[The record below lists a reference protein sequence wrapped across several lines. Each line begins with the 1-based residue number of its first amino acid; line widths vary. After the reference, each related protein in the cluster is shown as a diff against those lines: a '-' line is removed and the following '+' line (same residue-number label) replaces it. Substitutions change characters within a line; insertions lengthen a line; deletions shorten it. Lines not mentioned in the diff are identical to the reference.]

1 MTSQVKQ
8 QVRRAFAKMVMPYRF
23 GPRGADDSHT
33 INSAQKIY
41 EEDYLRVIV
50 SPPFRRMQDKAQVF
64 PLESSDF
71 VRTRLTHS
79 LEVSFFGYALG
90 CKVEELL
97 FKKEL
102 ISEEVYKSH
111 AIPSIL
117 KVSGLIH
124 DIGNTPFGHFGE
136 QSFQEFYKRV
146 STGDV
151 SNDMQHAFHT
161 MSKVEKEDLLHFD
174 GNVQGLRVV
183 KKLASANHTLSL
195 DLTKSVIATMIKYPY
210 DSKTGNNNKSGN
222 HSQEKFGFFNA
233 EKSVYRGI
241 VEALDLHVHQRHPLT
256 YLLEAADDIAYS
268 VSDIEDG
275 FSLKTMSL
283 DTIKDV
289 FKEYH
294 STALLSS
301 LEPYEKDRQDV
312 YVQQL
317 RLRVQDKMIE
327 DCAQYYVSVFDK
339 IVLDTYDHEPILE
352 SSLSADLRKATKKLA
367 INNFE
372 DKRVVKHEILG
383 GQIITA
389 LLTMFANA
397 IFDKELITE
406 DNKFNTKCKSYK
418 LYSLISSGFK
428 NVQCRTTNDIIPVT
442 PYGKFLLV
450 NDFIS
455 GMTDSYALRMYKELI
470 SGDIS

>member
-1 MTSQVKQ
+1 MTDQEKQ
-8 QVRRAFAKMVMPYRF
+8 KVRSSFDKMVMPYRF
-23 GPRGADDSHT
+23 GPRRTGRTYTLSC
-33 INSAQKIY
+33 AQKIY

-90 CKVEELL
+90 RKVEDALYKE
-97 FKKEL
+97 EL
-102 ISEEVYKSH
+102 ISEDVYSSH
-111 AIPSIL
+111 VIPSIL

-136 QSFQEFYKRV
+136 QSFQEFYKKV
-146 STGDV
+146 NNGDV
-151 SNDMQHAFHT
+151 NKDIQQAFQ
-161 MSKVEKEDLLHFD
+161 SLSEKEREDLLHFD

-210 DSKTGNNNKSGN
+210 DSKTGNNKKTGN
-222 HSQEKFGFFNA
+222 HCQEKFGYFDA
-233 EKSVYRGI
+233 EKSTYLGI
-241 VEALDLHVHQRHPLT
+241 INTLKLQDHQRHPLT

-283 DTIKDV
+283 NTIQEV
-289 FKEYH
+289 FKEYRN
-294 STALLSS
+294 TALLSS
-301 LEPYEKDRQDV
+301 LESYEKDRQDV

-327 DCAQYYVSVFDK
+327 DCAKYYVSVFDK
-339 IVLDTYDHEPILE
+339 IVMNTYNHEPILE
-352 SSLSADLRKATKKLA
+352 SSSSADLRKATKKLA

-372 DKRVVKHEILG
+372 DKRVIKHEILG
-383 GQIITA
+383 GEIITA
-389 LLTMFANA
+389 LLTMFTKA
-397 IFDKELITE
+397 IFDRDLIKA
-406 DNKFNTKCKSYK
+406 DNTFNTKCKAYK

-428 NVQCRTTNDIIPVT
+428 NVQCRTTKDIIPPT

-470 SGDIS
+470 SGDI